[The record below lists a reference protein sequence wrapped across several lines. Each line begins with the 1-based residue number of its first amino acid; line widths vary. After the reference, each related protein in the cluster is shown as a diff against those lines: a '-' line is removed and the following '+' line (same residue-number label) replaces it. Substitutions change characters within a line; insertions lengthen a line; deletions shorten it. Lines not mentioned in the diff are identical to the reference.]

1 MKSRCNSRNVAVFL
15 SFCFA
20 IVLVASWTKMSD
32 ETWNLPTNDDNSRN
46 RLQTS
51 AKMALAECQEKI
63 KQTRKISAISSAGNG
78 PKELPE
84 ILEPLANKEL
94 KPPGEASPE
103 EELERIWNYMYQR
116 QYHCTESKYLGGQP
130 SGPFKGDGAYDL
142 CVEKQFWPQGGDK
155 TKCLVYSFGINND
168 FSFDDEMAKLGCE
181 VHSFDPSM
189 TLADNSVTNTGVI
202 FHKIGISN
210 EDNDS
215 GFNGWKMRTLKT
227 LIKELGH
234 EDRHL
239 DFLKVDTDRGDGT
252 GFEDVVMQ
260 ELLETGLYKC
270 VRQFSFELH
279 LPGPLTQPRLL
290 NRCRLLYHEMRALND
305 GGWRLYNTTDNVR
318 WYKAQVNQDYTQRR
332 NKNDIVKGGGAVILW
347 ESSFVNFEV
356 TGTCKEV
363 LSR

>member
-1 MKSRCNSRNVAVFL
+1 MRQMVKNCNAKIVSLIIICV
-15 SFCFA
+15 CFA
-20 IVLVASWTKMSD
+20 ISVFLMLYWDQIYGMWSFCKT
-32 ETWNLPTNDDNSRN
+32 DDN
-46 RLQTS
+46 TS
-51 AKMALAECQEKI
+51 ACKNSK
-63 KQTRKISAISSAGNG
+63 KPVPSAMKPI
-78 PKELPE
+78 PP

-116 QYHCTESKYLGGQP
+116 QYHCTESKYLGGKTRR
-130 SGPFKGDGAYDL
+130 PFKGDGAYDL

-155 TKCLVYSFGINND
+155 VKCLVYSFGINND
-168 FSFDDEMAKLGCE
+168 FSFDDAMAKLGCE

-189 TLADNSVTNTGVI
+189 TLADNSIRNTGVI
-202 FHKIGISN
+202 FHKVGISN

-252 GFEDVVMQ
+252 GFEDVIMQ
-260 ELLETGLYKC
+260 ELFETGLYKC

-279 LPGPLTQPRLL
+279 MPGPLTQKKHLK
-290 NRCRLLYHEMRALND
+290 RCRLLYRQMRALND

-318 WYKAQVNQDYTQRR
+318 TKTKVNKDYTQRI
-332 NKNDIVKGGGAVILW
+332 NKKKIVNETGVVILW